1 VNVER
6 LMRLPLF
13 GELDHHD
20 LSHIAARVN
29 EVELGAGDVL
39 IEQGSMPYD
48 VFVLEEGTVE
58 VVRDGHQVA
67 TLGAGEVVGEMG
79 LIDLT
84 RRTATVRATSP
95 VRAVVLQVADLEAM
109 GEETPEVVAQLREIA
124 ARRHRELEDRDEA

>member
-1 VNVER
+1 MKVDR

-29 EVELGAGDVL
+29 EVELAAGDVL

-58 VVRDGHQVA
+58 VVRDGQQVA

-109 GEETPEVVAQLREIA
+109 EEDTPEVVAQLRAIA
-124 ARRHRELEDRDEA
+124 AKRRRELDEENGA